1 MFALDKPV
9 GPTSVQALT
18 ALRDEDPS
26 LSRAK
31 LGHAGRLDP
40 LAEGLLV
47 VLVDDENRQARELRR
62 ADKTYEVDVIFGV
75 DTDSFDA
82 LGLVRAAR
90 AVSVDDGAVR
100 ARCASMV
107 GTFAQRVAPFAQVKV
122 HGRSLISY
130 GHAGIDVERPTMER
144 TLYAVTVTGW
154 REVDGGEVEDDARRR
169 VARVRGDF
177 RQDLIDARWR
187 EAMRGQAGARYAVAS
202 LEVSCSSG
210 TYMRSLAHDLGASVG
225 VDAIAWRIRRTRAG
239 AMTLDGARALRGW
252 DGARRSEVSGAA

>member
-1 MFALDKPV
+1 MHYHRRAAMFALDKPV

-26 LSRAK
+26 LSGAK

-90 AVSVDDGAVR
+90 AVRVDEDAVR
-100 ARCASMV
+100 ARCAAMV
-107 GTFAQRVAPFAQVKV
+107 GTFAQRVAPFAQAKV
-122 HGRSLISY
+122 NGRSLISY
-130 GHAGIDVERPTMER
+130 GHAGIDVERPTLER
-144 TLYAVTVTGW
+144 TLYAVTVTRW

-169 VARVRGDF
+169 VAQVRGDF
-177 RQDLIDARWR
+177 RQDAIDARWR
-187 EAMRGQAGARYAVAS
+187 DAMRGQAGARYAVAS

-210 TYMRSLAHDLGASVG
+210 TYMRSLAHDLGEAVG

-239 AMTLDGARALRGW
+239 AMTLDGARALRG
-252 DGARRSEVSGAA
+252 